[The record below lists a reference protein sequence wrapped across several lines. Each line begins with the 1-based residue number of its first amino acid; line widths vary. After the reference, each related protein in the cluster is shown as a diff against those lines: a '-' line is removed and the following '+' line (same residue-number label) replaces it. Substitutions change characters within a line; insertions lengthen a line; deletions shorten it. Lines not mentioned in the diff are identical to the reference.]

1 MSIDLLPCPFCG
13 AQAQIRDPE
22 PTDGWALHVS
32 CRCGVQM
39 FGRKRHFVDAVEAA
53 QAWNARTSITKESQA
68 SDQSSILAS
77 TPDSTHADLIDDSR
91 RASEAAQAWLKDTG
105 RTPEHIKQHQSD
117 LMRFGFVSGFQV
129 RDKQPPVP
137 DPIESI
143 QQG

>member
-1 MSIDLLPCPFCG
+1 MSIDLAPCPFCG

-53 QAWNARTSITKESQA
+53 QAWNARTIITKDSQA
-68 SDQSSILAS
+68 SDQGSSLAS
-77 TPDSTHADLIDDSR
+77 TPDSTHAGLIDDSR

-117 LMRFGFVSGFQV
+117 LIRFGFVSGYQV
-129 RDKQPPVP
+129 RDKQPP
-137 DPIESI
+137 IAATNALI
-143 QQG
+143 QQA